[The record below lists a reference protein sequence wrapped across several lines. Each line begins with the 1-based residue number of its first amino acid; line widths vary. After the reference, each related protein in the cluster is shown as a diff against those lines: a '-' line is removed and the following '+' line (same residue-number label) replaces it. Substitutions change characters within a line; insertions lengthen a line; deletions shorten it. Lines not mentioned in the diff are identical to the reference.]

1 MTWYWRVCRCGCSYF
16 FFLMIRR
23 PPRSTRTDTLFPY
36 TTLFRSLQHAYL
48 EKKVRAEVTE
58 ATLKARY
65 EQLLKSQPP
74 EEEVHARHIL
84 VPTEADAKAALEE
97 VKKGAAFAEVSTKRS
112 TGTNAATSG
121 DRGMFTQAKLVPEVA
136 EAASTSPPDH
146 GK

>member
-97 VKKGAAFAEVSTKRS
+97 VKKGAAVAEVSKKRS
-112 TGTNAATSG
+112 PGPTAATGGEPGLYPQYKRRS
-121 DRGMFTQAKLVPEVA
+121 DVA
-136 EAASTSPPDH
+136 EAASKMHAT
-146 GK
+146 